1 METQTTTENHLIFK
15 ADGPLI
21 SEAEL
26 AAKCKVS
33 RRTVKDWRK
42 NGFLPKAAVIAG
54 RALWEPLA
62 IGHWFFCLT
71 ARRPDPVAFPVLETD
86 PKAKIF
92 GETFL

>member
-1 METQTTTENHLIFK
+1 METHTNTEDQLIFK

-21 SEAEL
+21 CEAEL
-26 AAKCKVS
+26 AAKFKVS

-42 NGFLPKAAVIAG
+42 KKLLPNAAIIGG

-71 ARRPDPVAFPVLETD
+71 SRRPDPEAFPILTID

-92 GETFL
+92 GESFL